1 VPGPTT
7 PPRVS
12 NGLGRTNGV
21 NRNASEVLALDWPDF
36 LEHMGKHWRQGEHV
50 AVVAPTGAGKTTFS
64 VGLLRQR
71 KYVLAFDPKGG
82 DSTLAGSGFERVT
95 TWNKR
100 LIAKRLNDNERDGKP
115 TRLIIGKVVNTHAD
129 RAAHRQLQALALHDA
144 WEMGGFTTYID
155 ELQLLTDRRFMAL
168 GDTVEEYLIAAR
180 DKRLSVV
187 STYQR
192 PANVPRAASD
202 QASWFAVG
210 YTRDS
215 DVVDRL
221 GEMAGRP
228 RAEMRGAVKALPR
241 FSFLVFSRDP
251 REPIIVTKP
260 EEIKR
265 RPQK

>member
-1 VPGPTT
+1 MPGS
-7 PPRVS
+7 RS
-12 NGLGRTNGV
+12 EAEGL
-21 NRNASEVLALDWPDF
+21 AWPQF
-36 LEHMGKHWRQGEHV
+36 LEKMQRVWKQGEHF
-50 AVVAPTGAGKTTFS
+50 AVIAPTGGGKTTFC
-64 VGLLRQR
+64 VGLLRGR

-95 TWNKR
+95 SWDKR
-100 LIAKRLNDNERDGKP
+100 LIGRKLHDNEEHNRP
-115 TRLIIGKVVNTHAD
+115 TRLIIGKVVQTHKD
-129 RAAHRQLQALALHDA
+129 RTAHRELQALALHDA
-144 WEMGGFTTYID
+144 WEMGRWTTYID

-180 DKRLSVV
+180 DKGLSVV

-202 QASWFAVG
+202 QAAWFAVG
-210 YTRDS
+210 YTRDV

-228 RAEMRGAVKALPR
+228 RAEIRGAVKALPR
-241 FSFLVFSRDP
+241 FCFLVFSRDP

-260 EEIKR
+260 DEVKR
-265 RPQK
+265 QKVNG